1 VVVFKGEKNMAQSGP
16 TLPPVPVA
24 PFVRQLPVGA
34 ATLPL
39 SVFDVNDV
47 NNVACPLNAGNAAFV
62 ANFTKSS
69 DLGVAS
75 PLNANHVGNAHYPS
89 AQNTYNVYL
98 S

>member
-1 VVVFKGEKNMAQSGP
+1 MAENGP

-24 PFVRQLPVGA
+24 PYVRQFAVGA

-47 NNVACPLNAGNAAFV
+47 NNVACPLNAGNAEFV
-62 ANFTKSS
+62 ADIGKSA
-69 DLGVAS
+69 DMGVAN
-75 PLNANHVGNAHYPS
+75 PLNANSVSHGNYPS
-89 AQNTYNVYL
+89 AQYTYNVYL

>member
-1 VVVFKGEKNMAQSGP
+1 MAENGP

-24 PFVRQLPVGA
+24 PYNRQLPVGA

-62 ANFTKSS
+62 ANFTKSA
-69 DLGVAS
+69 DFGVAN
-75 PLNANHVGNAHYPS
+75 PLNANSVSHGTYPS